1 MNDQRPIT
9 SGQLPTTS
17 NQLPARSCVLTLIV
31 PAYDMERWLDACLAS
46 LAPMEGERLP
56 PYEVLVVNDGS
67 RDRTSEIAHEWQR
80 RHPNVFRVIDKA
92 NGHYGSCVNV
102 ALAAAKGTYVK
113 VLDADDAFCHAM
125 FADYLEL
132 LAKLATRANVP
143 DVVVND
149 EEWVAA
155 DGTSMH
161 VRRYGLPDEFDM
173 THLLACAQT
182 ITIHALAYR
191 TDLLRQM
198 DYCQT
203 EGIPYTDTEW
213 FTLPMVQVRSGVH
226 FGHTLYRY
234 SIQRPGQSIEAAAYA
249 RDVDALV
256 KVFDRMR
263 AAYRDDKVARAATN
277 SAYLLEQLKR
287 LALVIGSVCV
297 YNLPTKRTT
306 EVLAPFL
313 EKVSA
318 DLPEVMTALD
328 AACVFSW
335 SPLPLHHLRFWR
347 RHPRLRRPLLVL
359 LHAYVRLLP
368 SYRG

>member
-1 MNDQRPIT
+1 MNPYQPH
-9 SGQLPTTS
+9 
-17 NQLPARSCVLTLIV
+17 SCVLTVIV
-31 PAYDMERWLDACLAS
+31 PAFDMERWLDACLAT
-46 LAPMEGERLP
+46 LAPMGGERLP
-56 PYEVLVVNDGS
+56 PYEVVVVNDGS
-67 RDRTSEIAHEWQR
+67 CDRTSAIAHDWQR
-80 RHPNVFRVIDKA
+80 RHPDVFRVLDKA
-92 NGHYGSCVNV
+92 NGHYGSCVNA
-102 ALAAAKGTYVK
+102 ALAVAEGTYVK
-113 VLDADDAFCHAM
+113 VLDADDVFCHTM

-132 LAKLATRANVP
+132 LAKLATRADLP

-149 EEWVAA
+149 EEWVAP
-155 DGTSMH
+155 DGTSVN

-173 THLLACAQT
+173 THLLACAQI

-198 DYCQT
+198 GYRQT

-213 FTLPMVQVRSGVH
+213 FTLPMAQVRSGVH
-226 FGHTLYRY
+226 FGQTLYRY

-249 RDVDALV
+249 RDVGALV

-263 AAYRDDKVARAATN
+263 AAYLDDTVARAAAN
-277 SAYLLEQLKR
+277 QAYLLEQLKR
-287 LALVIGSVCV
+287 LALLIGSVCLF
-297 YNLPTKRTT
+297 NLPAKRTT

-318 DLPEVMTALD
+318 DLPEVWTALD
-328 AACVFSW
+328 AARVFSW

-347 RHPRLRRPLLVL
+347 RHPRLRRPLLAL
-359 LHAYVRLLP
+359 LRAYVHVLP